1 MTIKLSFCRRTFLM
15 RKFHLQLS
23 KPNQLKHSKRMI
35 ATTMVNE
42 QNSKI
47 HNDVS
52 QLSFKSIDSN
62 ELEKFRKFSPKWW
75 KGDELLALRN
85 LNQLRVPFIV
95 DALQS
100 RLNDNYD
107 KVTRCSQFPLKDS
120 KLLDIGCGG
129 GILAESLARLG
140 GNIYGIDPVKENVV
154 VAKNHARI
162 SFANTETMIH
172 YESSTIEE
180 FSTIAE
186 NQNSF
191 DAVIASEVL
200 EHVDDIKS
208 FLQSSINCIRPG
220 GFLVIT
226 TINQTLLSY
235 FGAILISEYILG
247 LLPRGTHEYSKFIP
261 PAALSLILKEDCK
274 FFLLIFKKHFLKQ
287 MVFLIHI

>member
-1 MTIKLSFCRRTFLM
+1 MKTAIIMSFCRRQFY
-15 RKFHLQLS
+15 FQLFRRHQS
-23 KPNQLKHSKRMI
+23 ILKHSNRMI
-35 ATTMVNE
+35 STTNKVHE
-42 QNSKI
+42 HS
-47 HNDVS
+47 S
-52 QLSFKSIDSN
+52 SFKSVDIY
-62 ELEKFRKFSPKWW
+62 ELDKFRKFSPKWW
-75 KGDELLALRN
+75 KSDELLALRN

-95 DALQS
+95 DAIHS
-100 RLNDNYD
+100 RLNDHFD
-107 KVTRCSQFPLKDS
+107 PVTCCSRFPLKNS

-140 GNIYGIDPVKENVV
+140 ANIYGIDPVKENIA

-162 SFANTETMIH
+162 SFAETETMIN
-172 YESSTIEE
+172 YQSTTIEE
-180 FSTIAE
+180 FSNIDE

-220 GFLVIT
+220 GFLIIT

-274 FFLLIFKKHFLKQ
+274 FFFTLKTDYKKKHF
-287 MVFLIHI
+287 

>member
-1 MTIKLSFCRRTFLM
+1 MLR
-15 RKFHLQLS
+15 HLNHL
-23 KPNQLKHSKRMI
+23 RMI
-35 ATTMVNE
+35 STTNKL
-42 QNSKI
+42 NS
-47 HNDVS
+47 S
-52 QLSFKSIDSN
+52 TFKSIDRK
-62 ELEKFRKFSPKWW
+62 ELDKFRKFSPKWW
-75 KGDELLALRN
+75 NDDELLALRN

-95 DALQS
+95 DAIQS
-100 RLNDNYD
+100 RLNDHHD
-107 KVTRCSQFPLKDS
+107 PLLRCSRFPLKNS

-140 GNIYGIDPVKENVV
+140 ANMYGIDPVKENIA
-154 VAKNHARI
+154 VAKNHARV
-162 SFANTETMIH
+162 SFAETETTIN
-172 YESSTIEE
+172 YQSTTIEE
-180 FSTIAE
+180 FSNIVE

-200 EHVDDIKS
+200 EHVDDIRS

-261 PAALSLILKEDCK
+261 PAALNLILKEDCK
-274 FFLLIFKKHFLKQ
+274 FLSLHKLIISNNSFPIHFP
-287 MVFLIHI
+287 

>member
-1 MTIKLSFCRRTFLM
+1 MKTAIIMSFCRRQFY
-15 RKFHLQLS
+15 FQLFRQHQS
-23 KPNQLKHSKRMI
+23 ILKHSSRMVS
-35 ATTMVNE
+35 TTNKVHE
-42 QNSKI
+42 HS
-47 HNDVS
+47 S
-52 QLSFKSIDSN
+52 SFKSVDIY
-62 ELEKFRKFSPKWW
+62 ELDKFRKFSPKWW
-75 KGDELLALRN
+75 KSDELLALRN

-95 DALQS
+95 DAIHS
-100 RLNDNYD
+100 RLNDHFD
-107 KVTRCSQFPLKDS
+107 PVTRCSRFPLKNS

-140 GNIYGIDPVKENVV
+140 ANIYGIDPVKENIA

-162 SFANTETMIH
+162 SFAETETMIN
-172 YESSTIEE
+172 YQSTTIEE
-180 FSTIAE
+180 FSNIDE

-220 GFLVIT
+220 GFLIIT

-274 FFLLIFKKHFLKQ
+274 FFFHFEN
-287 MVFLIHI
+287 